1 MQDTGCKSRVRV
13 FRNMNGN
20 PAGIPALPSGIGIRY
35 GCQVS
40 GAGYLV
46 PGTRYR
52 ISANVPNRAV
62 RQYGSSAIGQY
73 DNNLLLVIC

>member
-1 MQDTGCKSRVRV
+1 
-13 FRNMNGN
+13 MNGN

-46 PGTRYR
+46 PGTQDP
-52 ISANVPNRAV
+52 VPDQRKCA
-62 RQYGSSAIGQY
+62 Q
-73 DNNLLLVIC
+73 